1 MAISILAGAATA
13 IPLVCKLIEYVQKA
27 VKEKNWNRLLELVM
41 RLMTEAE
48 EKFSTG
54 AERKTWVLALVK
66 ASAETINYDVD
77 MAVVSELIDNLCGL
91 TKNVNVREAET
102 TARVG

>member
-1 MAISILAGAATA
+1 M
-13 IPLVCKLIEYVQKA
+13 QKA